1 MVGKVIK
8 EVAEAALKQGADVEN
23 LKRLGYLTEE
33 SAQNPRAVKSAQTKY
48 QKAVESSKTKA
59 KREAANIA
67 GETKVI
73 QEDLGDRPI
82 LRPEDLEDTIL
93 VAHKGDISGTSVT
106 VTELGGIELPEPVT
120 SYGGARFPM
129 TKENREAGL
138 YWASMHS
145 AAFPLQN
152 KIESLEE
159 TFKGTMPVSAV
170 YMSMGREGN
179 YFNQA
184 FADALLQKTQVL
196 GPPKAA
202 TDEFDSNIRKFRPD
216 WVGIR
221 SPQARSQLLGVGEFK
236 MEGAGK
242 LRSIFVKE
250 IQKAKWRD
258 QGFATIGNLEQAF
271 LDPAL
276 KDARLGD
283 AGFTIGRVGG
293 DYGLTRITTHPSYN
307 TGIMGEYLGGLEQ
320 QVPANILF
328 PDAWEKLGKELTKP
342 KDPAATPQPLNYAQM
357 VDALSK
363 RKDLFQ
369 IADARWV
376 DSVSKWLEEN
386 GGKTIKAAIYAV
398 GVPVGAFTIL
408 DPTVVYADAL
418 DAVNASTEGEL
429 TEEQVLALQGYVQM
443 QEFYGMMSQ
452 DQPAGTVYPLKDMPT
467 DTIPAIFQPTFA
479 KDDAT
484 GKLLTQYEDGSVSA
498 SERAYQEY
506 LAKQQQEKGVLETV
520 GEAASTAGAV
530 AADIGGGLIE
540 APRMVLSGFLRATAE
555 MAEVIEKTLGLPEG
569 KKLLIEQPA
578 RTTTGAVIGGV
589 SQFLTG
595 FLPAMRALKGAGV
608 STAATPWLAG
618 AFADAAGFDAHEAR
632 LSDLIQEYPAL
643 QNPVTE
649 YLQSDPT
656 DTEAE
661 GRFKNALEGAALGGM
676 IEPFVK
682 VVKFIR
688 ARGEAK
694 AVAAQ
699 EGATVSEAIEA
710 DPEVAGQLQTIAQ
723 TEQEF
728 IPFREQMGRNSAQF
742 EFKAG
747 STAADPEAAANINL
761 NNIETPD
768 DVKTF
773 IDRVAEADAADI
785 NEARRQVITNVE
797 LPKLADDLGMT
808 VDDLLARR
816 QGEAFNAEQILAAR
830 KILVASGEHLI
841 KLAKEASTG
850 GDMQLAMFRRAMAQ
864 HKAIQ
869 AQVSGMTAEAGRALQ
884 SFNIVAASSREQE
897 RAIKE
902 ALEASGGMEVNQK
915 MAQMMSQLDDPAQ
928 VGKFVKDA
936 SKATNMDMLYEVW
949 INGLLSSPTTH
960 AVNALSNVMVA
971 ALTVGERKVASALG
985 RSIPPGEATAQ
996 AKGMV
1001 DGARDGLRL
1010 AWQALKTGEPSDVMQ
1025 KVEVDKHKAI
1035 SSENLNIGGYPAV
1048 FANYLGNMVRV
1059 PGRLLTTADEFFKAV
1074 GYRMELH
1081 AQAYRQAFNE
1091 GLTDE
1096 AAAKR
1101 VLEIINDP
1109 PENIRM
1115 AAVDASR
1122 YQTFTN
1128 SLKETRIRGIGEIGQ
1143 VGESV
1148 RRKETVGPYAR
1159 IIIPFVRTPTNIMSY
1174 TFERTPLA
1182 LLSKSVREELNA
1194 GGARRDLALGKIA
1207 AGSMIMAVAADLALS
1222 GQITGAGPTDPKL
1235 KNIKRA
1241 TGWQPYS
1248 IKSGDTYYAYNRLD
1262 PVGAL
1267 IGLSADM
1274 SEIMGQV
1281 DEATADQLATA
1292 AVLSIVQ
1299 NMSSKTYMSGVTEFL
1314 DAIDSSSTDPE
1325 ANNYKLTRYLQR
1337 LAGSMVPA
1345 SVANIERVMSPEMS
1359 ATYGYLDRV
1368 KSRIPGFSDD
1378 LPPRRNI
1385 FGEPV
1390 VLEGGIGPDIMSPI
1404 YTSTD
1409 KQDPIADEIVRQ
1421 QTALSMPRRVINNV
1435 ELSPQQYDR
1444 YILLYS
1450 GEGLKGTKGK
1460 KLKDSLKEMFASS
1473 QYKKATD
1480 GPEGGKSLMIQSIF
1494 TSYRDAAKD
1503 QLISEDATL
1512 QTQLKTEERER
1523 IEKLTGR

>member
-8 EVAEAALKQGADVEN
+8 EVAEAALKESGKAARPTIKITEDVRAPFRDLGLKPMPRDGGGLDLFDQTGNSVGTYDSVEDALSQLSKQEQQPGITAYHGSPYDFDEFKSEAIGTGEGAQAYGHGLYFSESPDVAAGYRARLAGANQTLDGVSN
-23 LKRLGYLTEE
+23 LQIGYGKTAGIKDGEYVEIPLTADEQKFLYDNTYNSSNPKAGVSAALSFAKTARERAITPEDIAKYDRQIAAGE
-33 SAQNPRAVKSAQTKY
+33 SLLARFGEAPKGKMY
-48 QKAVESSKTKA
+48 EVEIKA
-59 KREAANIA
+59 KRENLLDWDKPLSQQPDNVKQNLLKLAEQYPDIFD
-67 GETKVI
+67 K
-73 QEDLGDRPI
+73 DSLDI
-82 LRPEDLEDTIL
+82 LRGEQKTGFKAGWGDMRGTDVYNRLSEKLSRYPNTDFGDPRSPGAASKLLEQFDIQGIRYDDGYSRGAEGGTSNFVIFDPRIIDISKKYGVAIPVAATMLAGGAITPQKAQADTI
-93 VAHKGDISGTSVT
+93 
-106 VTELGGIELPEPVT
+106 
-120 SYGGARFPM
+120 
-129 TKENREAGL
+129 
-138 YWASMHS
+138 
-145 AAFPLQN
+145 
-152 KIESLEE
+152 
-159 TFKGTMPVSAV
+159 
-170 YMSMGREGN
+170 
-179 YFNQA
+179 
-184 FADALLQKTQVL
+184 
-196 GPPKAA
+196 
-202 TDEFDSNIRKFRPD
+202 
-216 WVGIR
+216 
-221 SPQARSQLLGVGEFK
+221 
-236 MEGAGK
+236 
-242 LRSIFVKE
+242 
-250 IQKAKWRD
+250 
-258 QGFATIGNLEQAF
+258 
-271 LDPAL
+271 
-276 KDARLGD
+276 
-283 AGFTIGRVGG
+283 
-293 DYGLTRITTHPSYN
+293 
-307 TGIMGEYLGGLEQ
+307 
-320 QVPANILF
+320 
-328 PDAWEKLGKELTKP
+328 
-342 KDPAATPQPLNYAQM
+342 
-357 VDALSK
+357 
-363 RKDLFQ
+363 
-369 IADARWV
+369 
-376 DSVSKWLEEN
+376 
-386 GGKTIKAAIYAV
+386 
-398 GVPVGAFTIL
+398 
-408 DPTVVYADAL
+408 
-418 DAVNASTEGEL
+418 DAVNAIVDGEA
-429 TEEQVLALQGYVQM
+429 TPEQIGAIRNYVELQ
-443 QEFYGMMSQ
+443 SQ
-452 DQPAGTVYPLKDMPT
+452 NIPQTSGGTVFAIDQINLDPPVRIQQPA
-467 DTIPAIFQPTFA
+467 FA

-484 GKLLTQYEDGSVSA
+484 GKLLTQYEDGNVSA

-520 GEAASTAGAV
+520 GEAAETAGAFARDV
-530 AADIGGGLIE
+530 AVGVATEGLTMTL
-540 APRMVLSGFLRATAE
+540 AGFLEATAE

-569 KKLLIEQPA
+569 KKLRIEREP
-578 RTTTGAVIGGV
+578 RTTTGGAIKGV

-595 FLPAMRALKGAGV
+595 FFPAMRALKGAGLT
-608 STAATPWLAG
+608 TAATPWLAG

-768 DVKTF
+768 DVKTI

-785 NEARRQVITNVE
+785 NDARRQVITNVE

-830 KILVASGEHLI
+830 KILIASGEHLI

-902 ALEASGGMEVNQK
+902 ALEASGGLEVNQR

-971 ALTVGERKVASALG
+971 ALTVGERRIASMFGDA
-985 RSIPPGEATAQ
+985 IQAGESTAQ
-996 AKGMV
+996 LKGMV

-1035 SSENLNIGGYPAV
+1035 SAENLEIGGYPAM
-1048 FANYLGNMVRV
+1048 FANFLGSMVRI
-1059 PGRLLTTADEFFKAV
+1059 PGRLLTTSDEFFKAV

-1091 GLTDE
+1091 GLRDE

-1128 SLKETRIRGIGEIGQ
+1128 SLSETRIGGIGELGKL
-1143 VGESV
+1143 GEKARSGK
-1148 RRKETVGPYAR
+1148 RIGPYAR

-1182 LLSKSVREELNA
+1182 LLSKSVREELSA
-1194 GGARRDLALGKIA
+1194 GGARRQLALGKIA
-1207 AGSMIMAVAADLALS
+1207 AGSMIMSVAADLSLS

-1248 IKSGDTYYAYNRLD
+1248 IKVGDTYYAYNRLD

-1267 IGLSADM
+1267 IGMAADM

-1359 ATYGYLDRV
+1359 ATYGYLDRI
-1368 KSRIPGFSDD
+1368 KSRIPGYSAD

-1409 KQDPIADEIVRQ
+1409 KKDPVADEIVRQ
-1421 QTALSMPRRVINNV
+1421 KTSLSMPRRVVNNV

-1444 YILLYS
+1444 YVLLYS

-1460 KLKDSLKEMFASS
+1460 TLKDSLKEMFASS

-1480 GPEGGKSLMIQSIF
+1480 GPEGGKSLMIQSVF
-1494 TSYRDAAKD
+1494 TAYRDAAKA

-1512 QTQLKTEERER
+1512 QTQIKTEERER

>member
-1 MVGKVIK
+1 MVGRVIK
-8 EVAEAALKQGADVEN
+8 EVAEAALK
-23 LKRLGYLTEE
+23 E
-33 SAQNPRAVKSAQTKY
+33 SDKAVKPTIKITEDIRAPF
-48 QKAVESSKTKA
+48 
-59 KREAANIA
+59 R
-67 GETKVI
+67 
-73 QEDLGDRPI
+73 DLGLKPVPRDGGGLDLFDQTGNPVGTYDSV
-82 LRPEDLEDTIL
+82 EDALSQLSKQEQQPGITAYHGSPYRFDEFKSEAI
-93 VAHKGDISGTSVT
+93 GTG
-106 VTELGGIELPEPVT
+106 EGAQA
-120 SYGGARFPM
+120 YGH
-129 TKENREAGL
+129 GL
-138 YWASMHS
+138 YFAE
-145 AAFPLQN
+145 AEDVA
-152 KIESLEE
+152 
-159 TFKGTMPVSAV
+159 KG
-170 YMSMGREGN
+170 YR
-179 YFNQA
+179 
-184 FADALLQKTQVL
+184 
-196 GPPKAA
+196 
-202 TDEFDSNIRKFRPD
+202 
-216 WVGIR
+216 
-221 SPQARSQLLGVGEFK
+221 
-236 MEGAGK
+236 
-242 LRSIFVKE
+242 
-250 IQKAKWRD
+250 
-258 QGFATIGNLEQAF
+258 
-271 LDPAL
+271 
-276 KDARLGD
+276 
-283 AGFTIGRVGG
+283 
-293 DYGLTRITTHPSYN
+293 
-307 TGIMGEYLGGLEQ
+307 
-320 QVPANILF
+320 
-328 PDAWEKLGKELTKP
+328 
-342 KDPAATPQPLNYAQM
+342 
-357 VDALSK
+357 DALSK
-363 RKDLFQ
+363 GDITITDSTGVKTKFPINPYGGEGD
-369 IADARWV
+369 IADVLRLHDFETARNIITDPNWLNNLPPNKQKDARQLSGLIGYAKGAEVSKGKMYEVNLKTSLDELLDWDKPLSQQPQKVQEALSDIFEERAKQIKERSQIYTRPVEEVISGQTGSDIYDVIASQPAYEKWV
-376 DSVSKWLEEN
+376 KEQLNSGNLKISETNTPASVSKFLESRGIKGIRYDDAMSRGTE
-386 GGKTIKAAIYAV
+386 GGTSNFVIFDPRIIAISKKYGVAIPVAATMVVGSSIAPQRAQADTVDAINATVDGEATPEQMGAIRNYVELQSQNIPQTGGGTVFAV
-398 GVPVGAFTIL
+398 DQINL
-408 DPTVVYADAL
+408 DPPVRI
-418 DAVNASTEGEL
+418 
-429 TEEQVLALQGYVQM
+429 Q
-443 QEFYGMMSQ
+443 
-452 DQPAGTVYPLKDMPT
+452 QPA
-467 DTIPAIFQPTFA
+467 FA

-484 GKLLTQYEDGSVSA
+484 GKLLTQYEDGNVSA

-506 LAKQQQEKGVLETV
+506 LAKQKQEKGVLETA
-520 GEAASTAGAV
+520 GEAVDTAGAV
-530 AADIGGGLIE
+530 VADIGGGLIE

-595 FLPAMRALKGAGV
+595 FLPAMRALKGAGLT
-608 STAATPWLAG
+608 TAATPWLAG

-661 GRFKNALEGAALGGM
+661 GRFKNALEGAALGGL

-688 ARGEAK
+688 SRGEAK

-699 EGATVSEAIEA
+699 EGATVTEAIEA
-710 DPEVAGQLQTIAQ
+710 DPEIAGQLQTITQ

-773 IDRVAEADAADI
+773 IDRVAEADAQDI

-830 KILVASGEHLI
+830 KILIASGEHLI
-841 KLAKEASTG
+841 KLAKKASTG
-850 GDMQLAMFRRAMAQ
+850 GDMDLAMFRRAMAQ

-936 SKATNMDMLYEVW
+936 SKATNMDMLYEGW

-985 RSIPPGEATAQ
+985 QSIPPGEATAQ

-1025 KVEVDKHKAI
+1025 KVEVDQHKAI
-1035 SSENLNIGGYPAV
+1035 SAENLNIGGYPAV
-1048 FANYLGNMVRV
+1048 FANYLGNMVRI

-1128 SLKETRIRGIGEIGQ
+1128 SLSETRIRGIGEIGQ

-1148 RRKETVGPYAR
+1148 RRKKTVGPYAR
-1159 IIIPFVRTPTNIMSY
+1159 VIIPFVRTPTNIMSY

-1222 GQITGAGPTDPKL
+1222 GQITGAGPADPKL

-1248 IKSGDTYYAYNRLD
+1248 IKSGDKYYAYNRLD

-1299 NMSSKTYMSGVTEFL
+1299 NMSSKTYMSGVTELL

-1359 ATYGYLDRV
+1359 ATYGYIDRV
-1368 KSRIPGFSDD
+1368 KSRIPGYSAD

-1409 KQDPIADEIVRQ
+1409 KKDPVADEIVRQ
-1421 QTALSMPRRVINNV
+1421 KTSLSMPRRVVNNV

-1444 YILLYS
+1444 YVLLYS

-1460 KLKDSLKEMFASS
+1460 TLKDALKEMFASS
-1473 QYKKATD
+1473 QYKRATD

-1494 TSYRDAAKD
+1494 TAYRDAAKA

-1512 QTQLKTEERER
+1512 QTQIKTEERER

>member
-8 EVAEAALKQGADVEN
+8 EVAEATLKQGADVEN

-48 QKAVESSKTKA
+48 EKAVASSKTKA
-59 KREAANIA
+59 KREAANLT

-82 LRPEDLEDTIL
+82 LRPEDLEDTVL
-93 VAHKGDISGTSVT
+93 VSHKGDVTGTNVT
-106 VTELGGIELPEPVT
+106 VTELGGIELPEAVT

-129 TKENREAGL
+129 TKENQEAQL
-138 YWASMHS
+138 YWASMKS
-145 AAFPLQN
+145 AATPLQN
-152 KIESLEE
+152 KAETLEQVLQ
-159 TFKGTMPVSAV
+159 MPVTAV
-170 YMSMGREGN
+170 YTSMGREGN

-196 GPPKAA
+196 NPPKAA
-202 TDEFDSNIRKFRPD
+202 TDAFDAEVRKFRPD

-242 LRSIFVKE
+242 LRSTFVKE
-250 IQKAKWRD
+250 IQKARWRD
-258 QGFATIGNLEQAF
+258 QGFATIGNLEQAL

-276 KDARLGD
+276 KDASLGD
-283 AGFTIGRVGG
+283 SGFTIGRIGG
-293 DYGLTRITTHPSYN
+293 DYGLTEITTHPSYN
-307 TGIMGEYLGGLEQ
+307 TGIMGQYLGGLEQ
-320 QVPANILF
+320 QVPANVLF
-328 PDAWEKLGKELTKP
+328 PDVWEKLGKELTKP
-342 KDPAATPQPLNYAQM
+342 TKGGTPKPLNYAQM

-398 GVPVGAFTIL
+398 GVPVGAFTVL
-408 DPTVVYADAL
+408 DPAVVYADAL

-429 TEEQVLALQGYVQM
+429 TEEQVLALQGYAQM

-452 DQPAGTVYPLKDMPT
+452 DPPAGTVYPLEGMPT

-484 GKLLTQYEDGSVSA
+484 GKLLTQYEDGNVSA

-520 GEAASTAGAV
+520 GEAAETAGAFARDV
-530 AADIGGGLIE
+530 AVGVATEGLTMTL
-540 APRMVLSGFLRATAE
+540 AGFLEATAE

-569 KKLLIEQPA
+569 KKLRIEREP
-578 RTTTGAVIGGV
+578 RTATGGAIKGV

-595 FLPAMRALKGAGV
+595 FFPAMRALKGAGLT
-608 STAATPWLAG
+608 TAATPWLAG

-699 EGATVSEAIEA
+699 EGKTVSEAIEG
-710 DPEVAGQLQTIAQ
+710 DPEVAGQLQTISQA
-723 TEQEF
+723 EQEF

-768 DVKTF
+768 DVKTI
-773 IDRVAEADAADI
+773 IDRVAEADGADI
-785 NEARRQVITNVE
+785 NDARRQVITNVE

-841 KLAKEASTG
+841 KLAKKASTG
-850 GDMQLAMFRRAMAQ
+850 GDMDLAMFRRAMAQ

-902 ALEASGGMEVNQK
+902 ALEASGGMEVNQR
-915 MAQMMSQLDDPAQ
+915 MAQMMTQLDDPAQ
-928 VGKFVKDA
+928 VGKFVKEA

-971 ALTVGERKVASALG
+971 ALTVGERRIASMFGDA
-985 RSIPPGEATAQ
+985 IQAGESTAQ
-996 AKGMV
+996 LKGMV

-1025 KVEVDKHKAI
+1025 KVEVDKHRAI
-1035 SSENLNIGGYPAV
+1035 SAENLEIGGYPAV
-1048 FANYLGNMVRV
+1048 FANFLGTMVRI
-1059 PGRLLTTADEFFKAV
+1059 PGRLLTTSDEFFKAV

-1091 GLTDE
+1091 GLRDE

-1128 SLKETRIRGIGEIGQ
+1128 SLSETRIGGIGEIGKL
-1143 VGESV
+1143 GEKARSGK
-1148 RRKETVGPYAR
+1148 RTGPYAR
-1159 IIIPFVRTPTNIMSY
+1159 ILIPFVRTPTNIMSY

-1182 LLSKSVREELNA
+1182 LLSKSVREELSA
-1194 GGARRDLALGKIA
+1194 GGARRQLALGKIA
-1207 AGSMIMAVAADLALS
+1207 AGSMIMSVAADLSLS
-1222 GQITGAGPTDPKL
+1222 GQITGAGPADPKL

-1248 IKSGDTYYAYNRLD
+1248 IKVGDTYYAYNRLD

-1267 IGLSADM
+1267 IGMAADM

-1299 NMSSKTYMSGVTEFL
+1299 NMSSKTYMAGLTEFL
-1314 DAIDSSSTDPE
+1314 DALDSSSTDPE
-1325 ANNYKLTRYLQR
+1325 ANNWKLTRYMQR

-1345 SVANIERVMSPEMS
+1345 SVANLERVMSPEMS
-1359 ATYGYLDRV
+1359 ATYGYLDRI
-1368 KSRIPGFSDD
+1368 KSRIPGYSAD

-1409 KQDPIADEIVRQ
+1409 KKDPVADEIVRQ
-1421 QTALSMPRRVINNV
+1421 KTSLSMPRRVVNNV

-1444 YILLYS
+1444 YVLLYS

-1460 KLKDSLKEMFASS
+1460 TLKDALKEMFASS
-1473 QYKKATD
+1473 QYKRATD
-1480 GPEGGKSLMIQSIF
+1480 GPEGGKSLMIQSVF
-1494 TSYRDAAKD
+1494 TAYRDAAKK

-1512 QTQLKTEERER
+1512 QAQIMTEEREKYR
-1523 IEKLTGR
+1523 KLTGR

>member
-8 EVAEAALKQGADVEN
+8 EIAEAVVKGGTDVEN

-48 QKAVESSKTKA
+48 TKAVQSSETKA

-67 GETKVI
+67 GETTVVR
-73 QEDLGDRPI
+73 QDLGDRPI

-93 VAHKGDISGTSVT
+93 VSHKGDVTGTNVT
-106 VTELGGIELPEPVT
+106 VTKVGGIDLPEAVT
-120 SYGGARFPM
+120 SYGGPGFPM
-129 TKENREAGL
+129 TPENQEAGL
-138 YWASMHS
+138 YWASMKS
-145 AAFPLQN
+145 AATPLQN
-152 KIESLEE
+152 KAEVLEQAL
-159 TFKGTMPVSAV
+159 KMPVTAV
-170 YMSMGREGN
+170 YTSMGREGN

-196 GPPKAA
+196 DPPKEIASA
-202 TDEFDSNIRKFRPD
+202 FDAEIRKFRPD

-221 SPQARSQLLGVGEFK
+221 SPQARSQLLGVGQFK

-242 LRSIFVKE
+242 LRSTFVKE
-250 IQKAKWRD
+250 IQKSRWRD

-276 KDARLGD
+276 KDASLGD
-283 AGFTIGRVGG
+283 SGFTIGRIGG
-293 DYGLTRITTHPSYN
+293 DFGLTEITTHPSYN
-307 TGIMGEYLGGLEQ
+307 TGIRGQYLGGLEQ

-328 PDAWEKLGKELTKP
+328 PDVWDKLGKELTKP
-342 KDPAATPQPLNYAQM
+342 KKGGTPKPLNYAQM

-386 GGKTIKAAIYAV
+386 GGKTIKSAMYAV
-398 GVPVGAFTIL
+398 GVPVGVFTVL
-408 DPTVVYADAL
+408 DPSVVYADAL
-418 DAVNASTEGEL
+418 DAVNASTEGDL

-452 DQPAGTVYPLKDMPT
+452 DQTAGTIYPLENMPT
-467 DTIPAIFQPTFA
+467 DTIPAVFQPTFSQ
-479 KDDAT
+479 DDAT
-484 GKLLTQYEDGSVSA
+484 GKLLTQYEEGNVSA

-506 LAKQQQEKGVLETV
+506 IAKQQQEKGVLETV
-520 GEAASTAGAV
+520 GQAAETVGSAV
-530 AADIGGGLIE
+530 ADIGGGLIE
-540 APRMVLSGFLRATAE
+540 SPRMVLSGFLKATAE

-569 KKLLIEQPA
+569 KKLLIEEPA

-595 FLPAMRALKGAGV
+595 FFPAMRALKGAGV
-608 STAATPWLAG
+608 SPKVAPWLAG
-618 AFADAAGFDAHEAR
+618 AFADAAGFDAHEER

-694 AVAAQ
+694 TVAAQ
-699 EGATVSEAIEA
+699 EGSTVSDAIEA
-710 DPEVAGQLQTIAQ
+710 DPEAAQQLRTTTE

-728 IPFREQMGRNSAQF
+728 IPFRESMGRNSAQF
-742 EFKAG
+742 EFKTG

-768 DVKTF
+768 DVKTI
-773 IDRVAEADAADI
+773 IDRVAEADAQDI

-869 AQVSGMTAEAGRALQ
+869 SQVSGMTAEAGRALQ

-902 ALEASGGMEVNQK
+902 ALEASGGIEVNQK

-928 VGKFVKDA
+928 VGKFVKEA
-936 SKATNMDMLYEVW
+936 SKATKMDMLYEVW

-971 ALTVGERKVASALG
+971 ALTVAERKVASAIG
-985 RSIPPGEATAQ
+985 ESIPSGEATAQ
-996 AKGMV
+996 LKGMV

-1010 AWQALKTGEPSDVMQ
+1010 AWHTLKTGEPSDVMQ
-1025 KVEVDKHKAI
+1025 KVEVDKHRAI

-1048 FANYLGNMVRV
+1048 FANFLGNMVRV
-1059 PGRLLTTADEFFKAV
+1059 PGRLLATSDEFFKSV

-1081 AQAYRQAFNE
+1081 AQAYRQAFSE
-1091 GLTDE
+1091 GLKDE

-1101 VLEIINDP
+1101 VLDIINNP

-1128 SLKETRIRGIGEIGQ
+1128 SLSDTRIKGIGEIGK
-1143 VGESV
+1143 VGEKARSY
-1148 RRKETVGPYAR
+1148 RSIGPYVR
-1159 IIIPFVRTPTNIMSY
+1159 VIVPFVRTPTNIMSF

-1182 LLSKSVREELNA
+1182 LLSKSVREELSA
-1194 GGARRDLALGKIA
+1194 GGSRRDLALGKIA
-1207 AGSMIMAVAADLALS
+1207 TGSMIMAVSADLALS
-1222 GQITGAGPTDPKL
+1222 GQTTGAGPADPKMR
-1235 KNIKRA
+1235 NIKRA

-1248 IKSGDTYYAYNRLD
+1248 IKVGDKYYAYNRLD

-1267 IGLSADM
+1267 IGLAADT
-1274 SEIMGQV
+1274 SEIIGQV
-1281 DEATADQLATA
+1281 DDATADQLATA

-1299 NMSSKTYMSGVTEFL
+1299 NMSSKTYMSGITEFL

-1345 SVANIERVMSPEMS
+1345 SVANLERVMSPEMS
-1359 ATYGYLDRV
+1359 ATYGYIDKI
-1368 KSRIPGFSDD
+1368 KSRIPGFSEG

-1409 KQDPIADEIVRQ
+1409 KKDLVADEIVRQ
-1421 QTALSMPRRVINNV
+1421 QTALSMPRRVVNNV

-1450 GEGLKGTKGK
+1450 GEDLKGTRGK
-1460 KLKDSLKEMFASS
+1460 KLKDALKEIFASS
-1473 QYKKATD
+1473 QYKRASD
-1480 GPEGGKSLMIQSIF
+1480 GPEGGKSLMIQSVF
-1494 TSYRDAAKD
+1494 TSYRDAAKA

-1512 QTQLKTEERER
+1512 QTQINTEQRER

>member
-48 QKAVESSKTKA
+48 QKSVASSKTKA

-82 LRPEDLEDTIL
+82 IRPEDLEDTVLIS
-93 VAHKGDISGTSVT
+93 HKGDVTGTNVT
-106 VTELGGIELPEPVT
+106 VTELGGIELPEAVT

-129 TKENREAGL
+129 TKENQEAQL
-138 YWASMHS
+138 YWASMRS
-145 AAFPLQN
+145 AATPLQN
-152 KIESLEE
+152 KAETLEQVLQ
-159 TFKGTMPVSAV
+159 MPVSAV
-170 YMSMGREGN
+170 YTSMGREGN

-196 GPPKAA
+196 NPPKAA
-202 TDEFDSNIRKFRPD
+202 TDAFDAEVRKFRSD

-242 LRSIFVKE
+242 LRSTFVKE
-250 IQKAKWRD
+250 IQKARWRD
-258 QGFATIGNLEQAF
+258 QGFATIGNLEQAL

-276 KDARLGD
+276 KDASLGD
-283 AGFTIGRVGG
+283 SGFTIGRIGG
-293 DYGLTRITTHPSYN
+293 DYGLTEINTHPSYN
-307 TGIMGEYLGGLEQ
+307 TGIMGEYLGGLAQ
-320 QVPANILF
+320 QAPPNILF

-342 KDPAATPQPLNYAQM
+342 QKGGTPQPLNYAQM

-398 GVPVGAFTIL
+398 GVPVGAFTVL
-408 DPTVVYADAL
+408 DPSVVYADAL

-429 TEEQVLALQGYVQM
+429 NEEQVLALQGYAQM

-452 DQPAGTVYPLKDMPT
+452 DQPSGTVYPLENMPT
-467 DTIPAIFQPTFA
+467 DTIPTIFQPTFT

-484 GKLLTQYEDGSVSA
+484 GKLLTQYEDGSVSSA
-498 SERAYQEY
+498 DKALQEY
-506 LAKQQQEKGVLETV
+506 LAKQKQEKGVLDTV
-520 GEAASTAGAV
+520 GEVASTAGAFAKDV
-530 AADIGGGLIE
+530 AVGVSTEGLTMI
-540 APRMVLSGFLRATAE
+540 LSGFLDATAE
-555 MAEVIEKTLGLPEG
+555 MAEIMESIIPLGGETLTIDREP
-569 KKLLIEQPA
+569 
-578 RTTTGAVIGGV
+578 RTVTGGAIKGV

-595 FLPAMRALKGAGV
+595 FFPAMRALKGAGV
-608 STAATPWLAG
+608 SATVSPWLAG
-618 AFADAAGFDAHEAR
+618 AFADAAGFDAHEER

-656 DTEAE
+656 DSEAE
-661 GRFKNALEGAALGGM
+661 GRFKNALEGAVLGGM

-688 ARGEAK
+688 SRGQAK
-694 AVAAQ
+694 AAAAQ
-699 EGATVSEAIEA
+699 EGATVTEAIES
-710 DPEVAGQLQTIAQ
+710 DPEAAGQLQAITQ

-728 IPFREQMGRNSAQF
+728 IPFREEMGRNSAQF

-768 DVKTF
+768 DIKTF
-773 IDRVAEADAADI
+773 IDQVAEADAIDI
-785 NEARRQVITNVE
+785 NAARREKITNVE
-797 LPKLADDLGMT
+797 LPKLANDLGMT

-841 KLAKEASTG
+841 RLAKKASTG
-850 GDMQLAMFRRAMAQ
+850 GDMDLAMFRRAMAQ

-902 ALEASGGMEVNQK
+902 ALEASGGIEVNQR
-915 MAQMMSQLDDPAQ
+915 MAQMMSQLDDPTQ

-936 SKATNMDMLYEVW
+936 SKATKMDMLYEVW

-960 AVNALSNVMVA
+960 TVNALSNIMVA
-971 ALTVGERKVASALG
+971 ALTVGERRIASMFGDA
-985 RSIPPGEATAQ
+985 IQAGESTAQ
-996 AKGMV
+996 LKGMV
-1001 DGARDGLRL
+1001 DGARDGFRL
-1010 AWQALKTGEPSDVMQ
+1010 AWHALKTGEPSDVMQ

-1048 FANYLGNMVRV
+1048 FANFLGNMVRI
-1059 PGRLLTTADEFFKAV
+1059 PGRLLTTSDEFFKAV

-1091 GLTDE
+1091 GLRDE

-1128 SLKETRIRGIGEIGQ
+1128 SLSDTKIGFIGE
-1143 VGESV
+1143 VGKLGEKARSGK
-1148 RRKETVGPYAR
+1148 RTGPYAR
-1159 IIIPFVRTPTNIMSY
+1159 VIIPFVRTPTNIMSY

-1182 LLSKSVREELNA
+1182 FLSKSVREELSA
-1194 GGARRDLALGKIA
+1194 GGARKQLALGKIA
-1207 AGSMIMAVAADLALS
+1207 AGSMIMSVAADLALS
-1222 GQITGAGPTDPKL
+1222 GQITGAGPTDPQL
-1235 KNIKRA
+1235 RNIKRT

-1248 IKSGDTYYAYNRLD
+1248 IKVGDKYYAYGRLD

-1267 IGLSADM
+1267 IGLAADM

-1314 DAIDSSSTDPE
+1314 DALDSSSTDPE
-1325 ANNYKLTRYLQR
+1325 ANNWKLNRYLQR

-1345 SVANIERVMSPEMS
+1345 TVANIERVMSPEMS
-1359 ATYGYLDRV
+1359 ATYGYIDRI
-1368 KSRIPGFSDD
+1368 KSRIPGYSDD

-1404 YTSTD
+1404 YQSTD
-1409 KQDPIADEIVRQ
+1409 KKDPVADEIVRQ
-1421 QTALSMPRRVINNV
+1421 QADVAMPRRAVNGV
-1435 ELSPQQYDR
+1435 ELTPQQYDR

-1450 GEGLKGTKGK
+1450 GEGLEGVKGV
-1460 KLKDSLKEMFASS
+1460 KLKDKLKETFASS
-1473 QYKKATD
+1473 QYRRATD
-1480 GPEGGKSLMIQSIF
+1480 GPEGNKVLVIKSIF
-1494 TSYRDAAKD
+1494 TTYRDAAKA
-1503 QLISEDATL
+1503 QLIREEPSL
-1512 QTQLKTEERER
+1512 QAQIETEQRER
-1523 IEKLTGR
+1523 FEKLTGRRL

>member
-1 MVGKVIK
+1 MVGRVIK

-48 QKAVESSKTKA
+48 EKAVASSKTKA
-59 KREAANIA
+59 KREAANIS
-67 GETKVI
+67 GETRVI

-82 LRPEDLEDTIL
+82 IRPEDLEDTVLIS
-93 VAHKGDISGTSVT
+93 HKGDVTGTNVT
-106 VTELGGIELPEPVT
+106 VTELGGIELPEAVT

-129 TKENREAGL
+129 TKENQEAQL
-138 YWASMHS
+138 YWASMRS
-145 AAFPLQN
+145 AATPLQN
-152 KIESLEE
+152 KAETLEQVLQ
-159 TFKGTMPVSAV
+159 MPISAV
-170 YMSMGREGN
+170 YTSMGREGN

-196 GPPKAA
+196 NPPKSAA
-202 TDEFDSNIRKFRPD
+202 DSFDAEIRKFRPD

-242 LRSIFVKE
+242 LRSTFVKE
-250 IQKAKWRD
+250 IQKARWRD
-258 QGFATIGNLEQAF
+258 QGFATIGNLEQAL

-276 KDARLGD
+276 KDASLGD
-283 AGFTIGRVGG
+283 SGFTIGRIGS
-293 DYGLTRITTHPSYN
+293 DYGLTEIKTHPSYN
-307 TGIMGEYLGGLEQ
+307 TGIMGEYRGGLEQ
-320 QVPANILF
+320 QVPPNVLF

-342 KDPAATPQPLNYAQM
+342 QKGGTPKPLNYAQM

-398 GVPVGAFTIL
+398 GVPVGAFTVL
-408 DPTVVYADAL
+408 DPAVVYADAL

-429 TEEQVLALQGYVQM
+429 NEEQVLALQGYAQM

-452 DQPAGTVYPLKDMPT
+452 DPPSGTVYPLENMPT
-467 DTIPAIFQPTFA
+467 DTIPTIFQPTFA

-484 GKLLTQYEDGSVSA
+484 GKVLTQYEEGNVSA

-506 LAKQQQEKGVLETV
+506 LAKQKQEKGVLETV
-520 GEAASTAGAV
+520 GEVAETAGAV

-540 APRMVLSGFLRATAE
+540 APRMALSGFLRATAE

-595 FLPAMRALKGAGV
+595 FLPAMRALKGAGL

-618 AFADAAGFDAHEAR
+618 AFADAAGFDAHEER

-649 YLQSDPT
+649 YLQADPSDS
-656 DTEAE
+656 EAE

-688 ARGEAK
+688 SRGEAK
-694 AVAAQ
+694 AAAAQ
-699 EGATVSEAIEA
+699 EGATVTEAIEA
-710 DPEVAGQLQTIAQ
+710 DPEVAGQLQTITQ

-768 DVKTF
+768 DVKSF
-773 IDRVAEADAADI
+773 IDQVAEADATDI

-830 KILVASGEHLI
+830 KILIASGEHLI
-841 KLAKEASTG
+841 KLAKKASTG
-850 GDMQLAMFRRAMAQ
+850 GDMDLAMFRRAMAQ

-869 AQVSGMTAEAGRALQ
+869 SQVSGMTAEAGRALQ

-936 SKATNMDMLYEVW
+936 SKATSMDMLYEVW

-971 ALTVGERKVASALG
+971 SLAVGERRVASALG
-985 RSIPPGEATAQ
+985 QSIPPGEATAQ
-996 AKGMV
+996 AKGMI

-1035 SSENLNIGGYPAV
+1035 SAENLNIGGYPAV
-1048 FANYLGNMVRV
+1048 FANYLGNMVRI

-1091 GLTDE
+1091 GLRDE

-1128 SLKETRIRGIGEIGQ
+1128 SLKDTRIRGIGEVGQ

-1182 LLSKSVREELNA
+1182 FLSKSIREEVSA

-1222 GQITGAGPTDPKL
+1222 GQVTGAGPTDPKL

-1248 IKSGDTYYAYNRLD
+1248 IKSGDKYYAYNRLD

-1314 DAIDSSSTDPE
+1314 DALDSSSTDPE
-1325 ANNYKLTRYLQR
+1325 ANNYKLNRYLQR
-1337 LAGSMVPA
+1337 MAGSMVPA

-1368 KSRIPGFSDD
+1368 KSRIPGFSED

-1409 KQDPIADEIVRQ
+1409 KKDPVADEIVRQ
-1421 QTALSMPRRVINNV
+1421 KTSLSMPRRVVNNV

-1444 YILLYS
+1444 YVLLYS

-1460 KLKDSLKEMFASS
+1460 KLKDALKEMFASS
-1473 QYKKATD
+1473 QYKRATD

-1494 TSYRDAAKD
+1494 TAYRDAAKA

-1512 QTQLKTEERER
+1512 QTQIKTEERER

>member
-8 EVAEAALKQGADVEN
+8 EVAEAALKESDKAARPTIKITEDV
-23 LKRLGYLTEE
+23 
-33 SAQNPRAVKSAQTKY
+33 RAPF
-48 QKAVESSKTKA
+48 
-59 KREAANIA
+59 R
-67 GETKVI
+67 
-73 QEDLGDRPI
+73 DLG
-82 LRPEDLEDTIL
+82 L
-93 VAHKGDISGTSVT
+93 K
-106 VTELGGIELPEPVT
+106 
-120 SYGGARFPM
+120 PM
-129 TKENREAGL
+129 
-138 YWASMHS
+138 
-145 AAFPLQN
+145 P
-152 KIESLEE
+152 
-159 TFKGTMPVSAV
+159 
-170 YMSMGREGN
+170 
-179 YFNQA
+179 
-184 FADALLQKTQVL
+184 
-196 GPPKAA
+196 
-202 TDEFDSNIRKFRPD
+202 
-216 WVGIR
+216 
-221 SPQARSQLLGVGEFK
+221 
-236 MEGAGK
+236 
-242 LRSIFVKE
+242 
-250 IQKAKWRD
+250 RD
-258 QGFATIGNLEQAF
+258 G
-271 LDPAL
+271 
-276 KDARLGD
+276 
-283 AGFTIGRVGG
+283 
-293 DYGLTRITTHPSYN
+293 
-307 TGIMGEYLGGLEQ
+307 GGLD
-320 QVPANILF
+320 LF
-328 PDAWEKLGKELTKP
+328 DQTGNPVGTYDSVE
-342 KDPAATPQPLNYAQM
+342 
-357 VDALSK
+357 DALSK
-363 RKDLFQ
+363 LKKEEALPDVSYRGGHTAPGPEDSAPIHDLTQ
-369 IADARWV
+369 MIPEDVYSPSGPRLYGIGIPEV
-376 DSVSKWLEEN
+376 DREAF
-386 GGKTIKAAIYAV
+386 AAIRKARGNPEADIKIYRAV
-398 GVPVGAFTIL
+398 PKGIKNINQGDWVTTSKA
-408 DPTVVYADAL
+408 YADMHGESAL
-418 DAVNASTEGEL
+418 NGEYDVVEETVKASRLFSEGYPYEFGLFARPETAATAGLIGLSVLGATQSKQAQADTIDAINATVDGEA
-429 TEEQVLALQGYVQM
+429 TPEQISAMRNYVELQ
-443 QEFYGMMSQ
+443 SQ
-452 DQPAGTVYPLKDMPT
+452 NIPQAGGGTVF
-467 DTIPAIFQPTFA
+467 AIDQINLEPVPPIQQPTFV

-520 GEAASTAGAV
+520 GEAAETAGDV
-530 AADIGGGLIE
+530 VADIGGGLIE

-595 FLPAMRALKGAGV
+595 FLPAMRALKGAGLT
-608 STAATPWLAG
+608 TAATPWLAG

-661 GRFKNALEGAALGGM
+661 GRFKNALEGAALGGL

-688 ARGEAK
+688 SRGEAK

-699 EGATVSEAIEA
+699 EGATVTEAIEA
-710 DPEVAGQLQTIAQ
+710 DPEVAGQLQTVTQ

-1035 SSENLNIGGYPAV
+1035 SAENLNIGGYPAV
-1048 FANYLGNMVRV
+1048 FANYLGNMVRI

-1359 ATYGYLDRV
+1359 ATYGYIDRV
-1368 KSRIPGFSDD
+1368 KSRIPGFSAD

-1409 KQDPIADEIVRQ
+1409 KKDPVADEIVRQ
-1421 QTALSMPRRVINNV
+1421 KTSLSMPRRVVNNV

-1444 YILLYS
+1444 YVLLYS
-1450 GEGLKGTKGK
+1450 GQDLKGTKGK
-1460 KLKDSLKEMFASS
+1460 TLKDALKEMFASS
-1473 QYKKATD
+1473 QYKRATD

-1494 TSYRDAAKD
+1494 TAYRDAAKA